1 MSRWLKIPLLALAA
15 LGALLLALPWWLGL
29 ALRPVLQ
36 AQGITF
42 ETYERAGYAHF
53 LLRNLNYEA
62 ARFQLDAAQVKSV
75 TPLLW
80 LARRLRG
87 QEPALEVENWSV
99 RIIPAPSPAG
109 AKPAPNTIHGLPDL
123 QLALQQI
130 GPHLVRWLPQAG
142 LKTGTISGL
151 GPELTIAAATWRKGT
166 LKIEGL
172 HVVEHELAVVLTFA
186 TDGSATLAARTA
198 GNEARLQLAWTGA
211 MLTGEATLWEQPVQ
225 LTARFPTQGWLPAE
239 AGASAVNWQLPA
251 RRARLGSPYAHVLGD
266 ARLDWREGKFDLS
279 LNASARPAPETKT
292 KAPPFSARV
301 AAHGTLKE
309 FILTAFDVDAPFA
322 KASLSAPV
330 TFSLDRPLAAESAQL
345 IVEADLA
352 KQPWLDAR
360 GLVKGTIRVNGDTAA
375 ARQTFQLQFTDVMLP
390 GFALQQARAEG
401 ALHWPELE
409 LTALAVQLDAASHL
423 QASGTINWQ
432 TRELH
437 GATLEAT
444 LGSDWFTRWLP
455 AGMTWGA
462 AEITA
467 TAEGPLNAPRHQGS
481 LKFAEVQRPPLHP
494 LRIDAAWQGV
504 GAQTEILSARVTAQQ
519 SVLDFAGTLD
529 AHGLQLARFQ
539 HTIADQAVWSLA
551 SPARLTWT
559 PAWSLDSLQFTGPT
573 SRLTLKGTGGP
584 EGFFEL
590 AVNDFDSAWLQD
602 WVTSTGPAW
611 QVHTLQA
618 TGRVADQMLFFD
630 TALSAQIAMDPRPAQ
645 VKLVASGDAQGVHLK
660 ELSVVE
666 GDRALTQ
673 ATARW
678 PLTFRMQ
685 PTPHPQWDETLPLE
699 LTASTEADSPLWAAL
714 SAATGL
720 TLKAPVATMKL
731 TGTLRQPVGDL
742 QLRAAHLSLPV
753 KSESYSLPEATDLTL
768 DLQFSRERV
777 ILTDLSAKLDGQAVR
792 AGGQVAMNGA
802 RWRQLWGRPAAF
814 DWSEAGGRLEIP
826 DADLAPLAHRAPH
839 FIAALGRLR
848 ARIELKPGGK
858 FSGELHLTDAS
869 SRPLPPFGTLQE
881 INADLTLDDH
891 TLTVRSLRAKL
902 GGEPVTLD
910 GSLTLVPG
918 AAPRLAL
925 GLKGSNLP
933 LVRNTGLILRNDL
946 DVRATTDP
954 AGVTRL
960 TGTVTLRDSLVLANF
975 NDLLPTGPRGVTRQ
989 PPYFAVEAEPFRHW
1003 PLDITVRG
1011 PGAIRIRTTV
1021 FNGTASARFHLGG
1034 TLGEPRAVGELTVDQ
1049 GQVLFP
1055 FASFKVRQ
1063 GVVRLSEADPF
1074 HAKVNL
1080 NATSQRR
1087 DYQLRLEVT
1096 GQLPTPIVTLSSAP
1110 ALAAEDVLLMVMTGQ
1125 PPTGETASSGAQRLG
1140 LLGVYLGRGIFQD
1153 LGIGGEDRL
1162 EISAGQQVSQ
1172 QGRETYEFEYK
1183 LGEKWSLV
1191 GEYDRFDQYNT
1202 GLKWRVYTQ
1211 ESQPRE
1217 EK

>member
-1 MSRWLKIPLLALAA
+1 MALVA
-15 LGALLLALPWWLGL
+15 LGALLLTLPWWLGL

-36 AQGITF
+36 SQGITF
-42 ETYERAGYAHF
+42 EAYERAGYAHF
-53 LLRNLNYEA
+53 LLRNVNHQA
-62 ARFQLDAAQVKSV
+62 ARFRLDAAQVKSV

-87 QEPALEVENWSV
+87 QEPALAVENWSA
-99 RIIPAPSPAG
+99 RLIPATPAAG
-109 AKPAPNTIHGLPDL
+109 TKSAPNAIQGMPGL

-130 GPHLVRWLPQAG
+130 GPHLVRWLPQAD

-151 GPELTIAAATWRKGT
+151 GPELKIAAATWRKGT
-166 LKIEGL
+166 LKVEGL
-172 HVVEHELAVVLTFA
+172 RVTEHELAVVLIFA
-186 TDGSATLAARTA
+186 ADGSASLVARTA
-198 GNEARLQLAWTGA
+198 GNEARLQLAWTGTT
-211 MLTGEATLWEQPVQ
+211 LTGEATLWEQPVQ

-239 AGASAVNWQLPA
+239 AGASAANWQLPA
-251 RRARLGSPYAHVLGD
+251 RRAGLGSPYAQVVGGV
-266 ARLDWREGKFDLS
+266 RLDWRDGRFDLS
-279 LNASARPAPETKT
+279 LNASAQPEAQT

-309 FILTAFDVDAPFA
+309 FVLTAFDVDAPFA
-322 KASLSAPV
+322 KATLTAPV
-330 TFSLDRPLAAESAQL
+330 TFGVDRPLAAESAQL
-345 IVEADLA
+345 NVAADLA
-352 KQPWLDAR
+352 KLPWLEAR

-390 GFALQQARAEG
+390 GFALQQAKAEG
-401 ALHWPELE
+401 VLHWPELE
-409 LTALAVQLDAASHL
+409 LTTLAVQLDAASSL

-432 TRELH
+432 SRELH
-437 GATLEAT
+437 GANLAAT
-444 LGSDWFTRWLP
+444 LGSAWFTRWLP
-455 AGMTWGA
+455 SGMTWGA
-462 AEITA
+462 AKISA
-467 TAEGPLNAPRHQGS
+467 TAEGSLDAPRHQGT
-481 LKFAEVQRPPLHP
+481 LQFTEVQRPPLRP
-494 LRIDAAWQGV
+494 LRIDASWQGV
-504 GAQTEILSARVTAQQ
+504 GAQTEILSARVTAQP
-519 SVLDFAGTLD
+519 SALDFAGHLD
-529 AHGLQLARFQ
+529 AHGLQLTRFL
-539 HTIADQAVWSLA
+539 HTINDQAVWSLT
-551 SPARLTWT
+551 SPTRLTWAPGWNLDPLQLSG
-559 PAWSLDSLQFTGPT
+559 PAG
-573 SRLTLKGTGGP
+573 RLTLKGTGGS

-590 AVNDFDSAWLQD
+590 AVADFDSAWLQD
-602 WVTSTGPAW
+602 WVTIAGPAW
-611 QVHTLQA
+611 RVDTLQA
-618 TGRVADQMLFFD
+618 TGRGADQILIFD
-630 TALSAQIAMDPRPAQ
+630 TALSAQIVMTPRPAQ

-673 ATARW
+673 ATGRW
-678 PLTFRMQ
+678 PLIFRLQ
-685 PTPHPQWDETLPLE
+685 PTLHLQWDETLPLE
-699 LTASTEADSPLWAAL
+699 LAASTAAASPLWAAL

-720 TLKAPVATMKL
+720 TLKEPVATMKL

-742 QLRAAHLSLPV
+742 QLRASQLSLPV
-753 KSESYSLPEATDLTL
+753 KSESYSPPEGTDLTL

-777 ILTDLSAKLDGQAVR
+777 TLANFSAKLDGQAVR
-792 AGGQVAMNGA
+792 ASGQIEMNDA
-802 RWRQLWGRPAAF
+802 RWRQLWREPAAF
-814 DWSEAGGRLEIP
+814 DWSEAGGKLEIP

-848 ARIELKPGGK
+848 ARIELSPGRK
-858 FSGELHLTDAS
+858 FSGELYLTDAA
-869 SRPLPPFGTLQE
+869 SRPLPPFGTLQQ

-891 TLTVRSLRAKL
+891 TLTVRSLSAKL
-902 GGEPVTLD
+902 GGEPVVLD

-925 GLKGSNLP
+925 GLKGTNLP

-960 TGTVTLRDSLVLANF
+960 TGTITLRDSLVLANL

-989 PPYFAVEAEPFRHW
+989 PPYFAVAAEPYRHW

-1011 PGAIRIRTTV
+1011 PRAIRIRTTV
-1021 FNGTASARFHLGG
+1021 FNGTASPRFHLGG

-1063 GVVRLSEADPF
+1063 GIVRLSEADPF

-1096 GQLPTPIVTLSSAP
+1096 GQLPTPIITLSSAP

-1125 PPTGETASSGAQRLG
+1125 PPSGETASSGAQRLG

-1153 LGIGGEDRL
+1153 LGLGGEDRL

-1211 ESQPRE
+1211 ESTPRE